1 MYAVS
6 NKDIFT
12 NDVVYAILKRRPEI
26 KRTYIILSK
35 LMKMYDMETYTSV
48 AESRI
53 LDSDS
58 LDYAIK
64 KDHIVLDAFEN
75 DIWLDEIALHCFSD
89 IMEGYINVSDYNK
102 FLDYVESLEKVRR
115 IQNQSLALYQGK
127 SLKGLFSTI
136 MEHRKYKNNFPDEF
150 KSICQ
155 WSRLEVLSRTPFP
168 RLYYFFMELPDRFRF
183 YYIKQRLLK
192 SFPQANV

>member
-1 MYAVS
+1 
-6 NKDIFT
+6 
-12 NDVVYAILKRRPEI
+12 
-26 KRTYIILSK
+26 
-35 LMKMYDMETYTSV
+35 MKMYDMETYTSV

-89 IMEGYINVSDYNK
+89 IMEGYISESDYNK
-102 FLDYVESLEKVRR
+102 FLDYVESLENVRR
-115 IQNQSLALYQGK
+115 IQNQSLALYREK

-136 MEHRKYKNNFPDEF
+136 REHRKYKNIFPDES
-150 KSICQ
+150 KTICY
-155 WSRLEVLSRTPFP
+155 WSGLEMLSRTPFP
-168 RLYYFFMELPDRFRF
+168 RLYYFFKELPDRLRF
-183 YYIKQRLLK
+183 IYLKRWLLK
-192 SFPQANV
+192 AFPQAEV